1 MATKGWS
8 GTDPSAWADTSDK
21 LLTALLRNSVQAL
34 AQEASRTIPNGGR
47 VPVKTGNLARSVVVS
62 NKPPNVITEEAAAG
76 GFSAGIAAIKPGEMV
91 YIGWTATYARRMN
104 YGYVGTDSAGRYYG
118 SAQAV
123 ITTGYSNR
131 AGFGFAEA
139 AAAKWPEI
147 VNAEAAKIASRRAK

>member
-8 GTDPSAWADTSDK
+8 GTNPAAWAESGER
-21 LLTALLRNSVQAL
+21 LLTALLRNSVQDL

-47 VPVKTGNLARSVVVS
+47 VPVKTGNLARSLVVD
-62 NKPPNVITEEAAAG
+62 NKPPTVATSEVASG

-91 YIGWTATYARRMN
+91 YIGWTAAYARRMN
-104 YGYVGTDSAGRYYG
+104 YGYVGTDSRGRYYG

-131 AGFGFAEA
+131 AGYGFAEA

-147 VNAEAAKIASRRAK
+147 VRRQAEKLKGK